1 MQILRP
7 LVKELLLRGHSV
19 TTVRF
24 AMEQELLKGNLGV
37 NHTEVILYQDNSE
50 GIVDFVTKEVKGVSQ
65 FDGSLNWRI
74 SMKPRE
80 LVALWIC
87 FNQWVASRK
96 MVCNALLENEEAV
109 SQLRSRLENCAYYRD
124 ITSSLVILI

>member
-1 MQILRP
+1 
-7 LVKELLLRGHSV
+7 
-19 TTVRF
+19 
-24 AMEQELLKGNLGV
+24 MEQELLRGNLGV

-65 FDGSLNWRI
+65 FDGPLNWRI

-124 ITSSLVILI
+124 ITSSLGILI

>member
-1 MQILRP
+1 
-7 LVKELLLRGHSV
+7 
-19 TTVRF
+19 
-24 AMEQELLKGNLGV
+24 MEQELLTGNLGV
-37 NHTEVILYQDNSE
+37 NHTEAILYQDNSE
-50 GIVDFVTKEVKGVSQ
+50 GIVDFVTKVVKGVSQ
-65 FDGSLNWRI
+65 FDGSFNWLSGA

-124 ITSSLVILI
+124 ITSSLGILI